1 MRKRNKLNLK
11 RILLQ
16 ATAATSLLMF
26 AGYVPTPA
34 LAGEVG
40 VTPLLEGTGFYEMID
55 NKGVNG
61 VSFAG
66 GAEIVI
72 YGQGM
77 SHTPSSIQAI
87 FTNKNLG
94 LGTGQGGPPRP

>member
-1 MRKRNKLNLK
+1 MRKRNKLNFK

-26 AGYVPTPA
+26 GGYVPAPA

-61 VSFAG
+61 VSLAG

-72 YGQGM
+72 YG
-77 SHTPSSIQAI
+77 
-87 FTNKNLG
+87 
-94 LGTGQGGPPRP
+94 

>member
-1 MRKRNKLNLK
+1 
-11 RILLQ
+11 
-16 ATAATSLLMF
+16 MF
-26 AGYVPTPA
+26 GGYVPEPA

-61 VSFAG
+61 VSLAG

-72 YGQGM
+72 YG
-77 SHTPSSIQAI
+77 
-87 FTNKNLG
+87 
-94 LGTGQGGPPRP
+94 

>member
-1 MRKRNKLNLK
+1 
-11 RILLQ
+11 
-16 ATAATSLLMF
+16 
-26 AGYVPTPA
+26 
-34 LAGEVG
+34 

-77 SHTPSSIQAI
+77 SHTPSSIQAV

-94 LGTGQGGPPRP
+94 LGTGQGGPPRPCKLDFLSCVLHNIFIYLPYKIVNTLSLTAASFIIFKVK